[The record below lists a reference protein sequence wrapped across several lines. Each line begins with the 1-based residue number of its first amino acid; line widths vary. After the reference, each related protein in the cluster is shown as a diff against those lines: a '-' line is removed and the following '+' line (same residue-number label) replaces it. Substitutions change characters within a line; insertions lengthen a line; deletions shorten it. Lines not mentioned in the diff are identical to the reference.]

1 MIEAQGL
8 TKYFDSFRAIEDISF
23 YIEKGEI
30 VGLIGPNGSGKT
42 TTMRILTCFM
52 PPTKGKAKVAGY
64 DVVNDS
70 LLVRRHI
77 GYFPEG
83 APLYK
88 AFPVKR
94 YLEFVAKVKG
104 MDHKVMK
111 KRIDEVMDLCKIKSV
126 SNRLIENLSKGYRQ
140 RVCLAQSILND
151 PYVLILDEPTVGL
164 DPKQVV
170 EVRNL
175 IKELSGQR
183 TVLLSSHILSEVG
196 AICNRV
202 IIINKGKIVVQ
213 DSIENLYK
221 KTQKEN
227 QLILKLKA
235 PEKKIESILKELG
248 ANIIEKKVQPYNG
261 GSILQYT
268 IETEK
273 DIRSDLS
280 RKIVNNGWDLIEI
293 GFKSITLED
302 VYLRLIGEQ
311 SG

>member
-235 PEKKIESILKELG
+235 PEEKIESILKELG

>member
-1 MIEAQGL
+1 MIEVQGL
-8 TKYFDSFRAIEDISF
+8 TKYFDSFRAIEDITF
-23 YIEKGEI
+23 HVEKGEI

-64 DVVNDS
+64 DVVNNS
-70 LLVRRHI
+70 LLVRKHI

-88 AFPVKR
+88 AFPVKK
-94 YLEFVAKVKG
+94 YLGFVAKVKG
-104 MDHKVMK
+104 MDDKVIK
-111 KRIDEVMDLCKIKSV
+111 KRIEEVIDICGIREV

-151 PYVLILDEPTVGL
+151 PDVLILDEPTVGL

-202 IIINKGKIVVQ
+202 IIINKGRIIAQ

-221 KTQKEN
+221 MIQKEK
-227 QLILKLKA
+227 QLILKVNA
-235 PEKKIESILKELG
+235 PENRIMPILRELG
-248 ANIIEKKVQPYNG
+248 AKIIEKKVQPYDG
-261 GSILQYT
+261 GEIFQYVVK
-268 IETEK
+268 TEK
-273 DIRSDLS
+273 DIRSELS
-280 RKIVNNGWDLIEI
+280 QRIVKNGWDLVEI
-293 GFKSITLED
+293 AFKNITLED
-302 VYLRLIGEQ
+302 IYLRIIGED